1 MLTEFG
7 STSDSKAAEII
18 VAAIAGLAAAKAA
31 DAAPAIGECKEGL
44 FEIQFDSATGAI
56 KGLRQIKLEVSYRS
70 QKAGVR
76 WS

>member
-31 DAAPAIGECKEGL
+31 EGAPLADTCKEGL
-44 FEIQFDSATGAI
+44 FEIQFDDKTGAI
-56 KGLRQIKLEVSYRS
+56 KSLRHITLPTF
-70 QKAGVR
+70 
-76 WS
+76 